1 MYDEREAKMT
11 NNASLTRRSIRKF
24 TGEKLSEELLNEVL
38 KAGFASP
45 TAKNKQLWEFVIVDD
60 MDILN
65 AFKEVHRFS
74 MPLINAGLGILVCG
88 DQSKEDHEGYWI
100 GDCAA
105 AIQNMLIRIEEL
117 ELGACWIGVYP
128 NEDRMAVLEK
138 VLDLPEHIKPMG
150 FIAVGHPDEK
160 KAPSDRYNPEKVHRN
175 GFGKR

>member
-1 MYDEREAKMT
+1 MA
-11 NNASLTRRSIRKF
+11 NSASLTRRSIRKF
-24 TGEKLSEELLNEVL
+24 TGEKLSEALLDEIL

-45 TAKNKQLWEFVIVDD
+45 TAKNTQLWEFVVVDD
-60 MDILN
+60 MNILN

-74 MPLINAGLGILVCG
+74 MPLIHAGLGILVCG
-88 DQSKEDHEGYWI
+88 DLNKEEHEGYWI

-138 VLDLPEHIKPMG
+138 TLNLPEHIKPMG

-160 KAPSDRYNPEKVHRN
+160 KAPSDRYDPEKVHRN
-175 GFGKR
+175 GW